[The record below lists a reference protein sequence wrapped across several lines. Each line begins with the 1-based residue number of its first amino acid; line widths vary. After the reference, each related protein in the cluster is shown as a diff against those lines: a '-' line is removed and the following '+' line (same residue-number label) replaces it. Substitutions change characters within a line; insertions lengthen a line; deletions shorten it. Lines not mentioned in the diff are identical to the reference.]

1 MAAHSRQSA
10 VGGAASA
17 GSTRPS
23 TGFQLPG
30 PLPDL
35 GKPGL
40 SLSIVPQPFPSCPFG
55 SYYRDV
61 RFPRILIWIFLTP
74 IALLAACNRGAH
86 PAQTDKAAPDF
97 TVSDG
102 TTSVH
107 LASYRGK
114 VVLLNFW
121 WSECAPCLEELPSLL
136 ELHHQMPSLAIL
148 AVSIDDDAA
157 TYSRFLVRHH
167 VDLITVRDPSESA
180 AQLYHTDMWPETYLI
195 DRNGIIRRKFVGPQ
209 DWTSPEIRNY
219 LNSL

>member
-1 MAAHSRQSA
+1 M
-10 VGGAASA
+10 
-17 GSTRPS
+17 
-23 TGFQLPG
+23 
-30 PLPDL
+30 
-35 GKPGL
+35 
-40 SLSIVPQPFPSCPFG
+40 
-55 SYYRDV
+55 
-61 RFPRILIWIFLTP
+61 RFPRFLIWIFLAP

-86 PAQTDKAAPDF
+86 PAQTGKAAPDF

-102 TTSVH
+102 TTTVH

-121 WSECAPCLEELPSLL
+121 WSECAPCIEEIPSLL

-148 AVSIDDDAA
+148 AVSIDEDQA

-180 AQLYHTDMWPETYLI
+180 AQLFHTDMWPETYLI
-195 DRNGIIRRKFVGPQ
+195 DRNGIIRRKLVGAQ